1 MIKAKIKTLP
11 SLTKIIAKHK
21 QAKQKIV
28 FTNGCFDIMHR
39 GHVNYLQ
46 TAKQKGDILVVGL
59 NSDAS
64 IRKIKGKSRPINCQL
79 DRSEVIAALASV
91 DYVTIFNQ
99 DTPLELI
106 KAIKPDVL
114 VKGAD
119 WKASDIV
126 GADVLKQYGGKIA
139 REKFLSGYSTTKLI
153 EKIAQTKP

>member
-1 MIKAKIKTLP
+1 MIKLKIKTLL

-21 QAKQKIV
+21 KAKQKIV
-28 FTNGCFDIMHR
+28 FTNGCFDLLHR

-46 TAKQKGDILVVGL
+46 TAKKKGDILVVAI

-64 IRKIKGKSRPINCQL
+64 IRKLKGNSRPINSQQ
-79 DRSEVIAALASV
+79 DRSELIAALESV
-91 DYVTIFNQ
+91 DYVTIFPQ
-99 DTPLELI
+99 STPLEVI
-106 KAIKPDVL
+106 KKIKPDIL

-126 GADVLKQYGGKIA
+126 GADILKQYGGKIA

-153 EKIAQTKP
+153 

>member
-1 MIKAKIKTLP
+1 MIKLKIKTLL

-21 QAKQKIV
+21 KAKQKIV
-28 FTNGCFDIMHR
+28 FTNGCFDLLHR

-46 TAKQKGDILVVGL
+46 TAKKKGDILVVAI

-64 IRKIKGKSRPINCQL
+64 IRKLKGNSRPINSQQ
-79 DRSEVIAALASV
+79 DRSELIAALESV
-91 DYVTIFNQ
+91 DYVTIFPQ
-99 DTPLELI
+99 STPLEVI
-106 KAIKPDVL
+106 KKIKPDIL

-126 GADVLKQYGGKIA
+126 GADILKQYGGKIA

-153 EKIAQTKP
+153 EKIVKTKF

>member
-1 MIKAKIKTLP
+1 MIKAKIKTLS
-11 SLTKIIAKHK
+11 SLAKIIAKHK
-21 QAKQKIV
+21 KAKQKIV

-46 TAKQKGDILVVGL
+46 TAKKKGDILVVGL

-64 IRKIKGKSRPINCQL
+64 IRKIKGKFRPINCQL

-91 DYVTIFNQ
+91 DYVTIFTQ
-99 DTPLELI
+99 ETPLELI
-106 KAIKPDVL
+106 KTIKPDIL

-119 WKASDIV
+119 WKTSDIV

-139 REKFLSGYSTTKLI
+139 REKFLNGYSTTKLI
-153 EKIAQTKP
+153 EKIAKTKL